1 MAIKTRGFDAAS
13 YLDSEEAVAEYLT
26 AALETGDVSFIAY
39 ALEYRA
45 PEEYEAALPRL
56 RVAISSSSISITQN
70 CP

>member
-1 MAIKTRGFDAAS
+1 MAIRTRVFDAAS

-26 AALETGDVSFIAY
+26 AALETGDVSFIAD
-39 ALEYRA
+39 ALEYRP

-56 RVAISSSSISITQN
+56 MVAISPSSISITQN